1 MEGFISYSHE
11 DHTLATR
18 LRVHLK
24 AIERFFGMEFW
35 WDERIAPGQEW
46 SEEIQSAI
54 SAARVFVLVVSA
66 DFIASD
72 YIYLR
77 EMPAIRAKRQNGGLV
92 VPVILK
98 PCSWEVVTGPI
109 QAIPTL
115 AGRLT
120 PVVDWLHE
128 DGLNRTRE
136 QLKAA
141 MEGHGHFAGSGQP
154 FDWNARP

>member
-1 MEGFISYSHE
+1 MDGFISYSHE
-11 DHTLATR
+11 DHALATR

-24 AIERFFGMEFW
+24 AIERLFGMEFW

-46 SEEIQSAI
+46 NEEIQSAI
-54 SAARVFVLVVSA
+54 SAARVFVLAVSA

-98 PCSWEVVTGPI
+98 PC
-109 QAIPTL
+109 
-115 AGRLT
+115 
-120 PVVDWLHE
+120 
-128 DGLNRTRE
+128 
-136 QLKAA
+136 
-141 MEGHGHFAGSGQP
+141 
-154 FDWNARP
+154 

>member
-1 MEGFISYSHE
+1 
-11 DHTLATR
+11 
-18 LRVHLK
+18 
-24 AIERFFGMEFW
+24 MEFW

-46 SEEIQSAI
+46 NEEIQSAI
-54 SAARVFVLVVSA
+54 SAARVFVLAVSA

-98 PCSWEVVTGPI
+98 PCSWELITGPI
-109 QAIPTL
+109 QAVPTA

-120 PVVDWLHE
+120 PVVDWLRE

-136 QLKAA
+136 QLKVA
-141 MEGHGHFAGSGQP
+141 MECHFAGAGQP
-154 FDWNARP
+154 FDWKARP